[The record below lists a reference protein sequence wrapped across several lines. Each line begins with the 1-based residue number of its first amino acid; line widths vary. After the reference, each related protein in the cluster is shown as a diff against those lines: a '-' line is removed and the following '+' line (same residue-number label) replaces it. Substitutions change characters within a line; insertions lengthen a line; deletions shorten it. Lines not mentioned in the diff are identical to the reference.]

1 MLGRAINENL
11 ELSLP
16 MSGVLLDGRSVSNYN
31 LLPELVL
38 LSEGWLPLVLNQ
50 PEYDADTQELSLTSY
65 IIGETQITVNY
76 VAVAKTATLDE
87 RLTTLETT
95 EAELL
100 ETILPSL
107 MI

>member
-1 MLGRAINENL
+1 MAERYQAITFY
-11 ELSLP
+11 
-16 MSGVLLDGRSVSNYN
+16 LLMC
-31 LLPELVL
+31 LA
-38 LSEGWLPLVLNQ
+38 SEGWLPVVENK
-50 PEYDADTQELSLTSY
+50 PEYNADTQELSLTSY
-65 IIGETQITVNY
+65 TIGETQITVNY

-107 MI
+107 MV